1 MVGALQ
7 MTALILITTGK
18 PIHHLG
24 NEKREAALGIKGQAK
39 NKTQFGL
46 LYQFTNDSLIWHP
59 DPSQLSSHFDAS
71 ESTVMCTGN

>member
-46 LYQFTNDSLIWHP
+46 L
-59 DPSQLSSHFDAS
+59 
-71 ESTVMCTGN
+71 